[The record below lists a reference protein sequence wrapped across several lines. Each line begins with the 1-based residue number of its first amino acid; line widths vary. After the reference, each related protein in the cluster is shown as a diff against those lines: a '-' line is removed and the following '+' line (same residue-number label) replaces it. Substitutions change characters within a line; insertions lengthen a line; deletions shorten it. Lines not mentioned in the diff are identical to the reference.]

1 MEPTMDKAK
10 RERMKCQKKNAL
22 LKIRYYEKHGP
33 KSYGKERQM
42 EDIWAR
48 MRYEYDKLL
57 IKAIDEDLELY
68 EKLMEWGN
76 NCYNKIPKI
85 RLTAVIIASNGQ
97 KMRATELTDEE
108 MVIARKIANEKVDE
122 WLNDF
127 KTEIAS

>member
-10 RERMKCQKKNAL
+10 REIMERQKKNAL
-22 LKIRYYEKHGP
+22 VSIKYYEKHEP
-33 KSYGKERQM
+33 KLYGKKQRM

-68 EKLMEWGN
+68 EKLMELDN

-85 RLTAVIIASNGQ
+85 RLTAVIMASNGQ